1 MNNLTILLVDDD
13 PASLVLLEERLRA
26 ADYND
31 IETAKNGVEALKLI
45 SKRFFDVVL
54 TDLMMPG
61 VDGIGVLK
69 GTKER
74 YSNSEVILITAH
86 ASVDNAV
93 DAMKKG
99 ATDYLKKP
107 INFDELVIR
116 LEKISNLKALAKN
129 ASDLREAMDVT
140 ESNAS
145 ETIQNLEIM
154 VAQLEDKFSRIKIVL
169 SRQDV
174 DAVQRIADVLELCRS
189 KYL

>member
-13 PASLVLLEERLRA
+13 PASLVLLEERLKA
-26 ADYND
+26 ADYDD

-61 VDGIGVLK
+61 MDGLGVLK

-93 DAMKKG
+93 EAMKKG
-99 ATDYLKKP
+99 ATDYLQKP
-107 INFDELVIR
+107 INFDELMIR

-129 ASDLREAMDVT
+129 ARDLREAMDVT

-154 VAQLEDKFSRIKIVL
+154 VAQLEDKLSQIKMIL
-169 SRQDV
+169 TGQDL
-174 DAVQRIADVLELCRS
+174 DTVQRIADVLEL
-189 KYL
+189 L